1 MVEPI
6 LNPGSQAP
14 DLGALLLCFKV
25 KINIK
30 PLKTKQNK
38 TNQSRSVALF
48 SLKDCVSA
56 VNSIS

>member
-14 DLGALLLCFKV
+14 DLGALLLGFKV

-38 TNQSRSVALF
+38 QNKTKQ
-48 SLKDCVSA
+48 
-56 VNSIS
+56 ISPGLWLYSH